1 MSQRNKHNLSSCD
14 YYYKMAVFMALDPY
28 AILWNL
34 YLAVNPLLSGSAIT
48 PPFSVNDR
56 LIQVRLHPFQK

>member
-34 YLAVNPLLSGSAIT
+34 YLAVNLY
-48 PPFSVNDR
+48 
-56 LIQVRLHPFQK
+56 